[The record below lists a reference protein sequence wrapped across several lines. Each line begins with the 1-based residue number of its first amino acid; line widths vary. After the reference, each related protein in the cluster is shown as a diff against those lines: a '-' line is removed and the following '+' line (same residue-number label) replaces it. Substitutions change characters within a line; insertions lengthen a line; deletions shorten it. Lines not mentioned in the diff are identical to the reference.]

1 MENKPII
8 KTFERGDR
16 IYVQAQQIW
25 LILVTWVEHNKSSGV
40 STITYGELA
49 EKMGHSSKQA
59 GRTLGRQLGIIG
71 QLCLLN
77 DLPPLNCIVVNQQTK
92 QPGSEVVLSSIGS
105 IEKDQKDVF
114 KTNWFN
120 LRVPTTGTF
129 RKIWENFNEWI

>member
-1 MENKPII
+1 MVNTPTI
-8 KTFERGDR
+8 KKFERGDR

-25 LILVTWVEHNKSSGV
+25 LILVTLVEHNKSSGV

-105 IEKDQKDVF
+105 IEKDQKAVF
-114 KTNWFN
+114 RTNWFN
-120 LRVPTTGTF
+120 YRVPTAGTF
-129 RKIWENFNEWI
+129 RTVWENVDNWI